1 MAETPR
7 PSAVDPAFSLPKNFY
22 LPKTT
27 IYNIMKTSLPNWA
40 KTAVPAREC
49 VQSCVTEFIM
59 FITGEY
65 VPLPLHWRATE
76 LIQRLKRKNGSF

>member
-1 MAETPR
+1 MADAPHVAEVEPT
-7 PSAVDPAFSLPKNFY
+7 FSLPKNFY

-27 IYNIMKTSLPNWA
+27 IYNIMKTSLPHWA

-65 VPLPLHWRATE
+65 VHLSIIKAVNQTFFD
-76 LIQRLKRKNGSF
+76 IVVKFRL